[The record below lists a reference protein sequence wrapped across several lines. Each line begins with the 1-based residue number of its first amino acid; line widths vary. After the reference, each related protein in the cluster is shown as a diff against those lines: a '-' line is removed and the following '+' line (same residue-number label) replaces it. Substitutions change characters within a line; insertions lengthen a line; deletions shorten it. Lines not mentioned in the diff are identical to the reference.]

1 MIVMRSVS
9 EQKVIKKEILGIGF
23 SDGIGLGYGYI

>member
-1 MIVMRSVS
+1 MIVMPSVS

-23 SDGIGLGYGYI
+23 LVGIGLG